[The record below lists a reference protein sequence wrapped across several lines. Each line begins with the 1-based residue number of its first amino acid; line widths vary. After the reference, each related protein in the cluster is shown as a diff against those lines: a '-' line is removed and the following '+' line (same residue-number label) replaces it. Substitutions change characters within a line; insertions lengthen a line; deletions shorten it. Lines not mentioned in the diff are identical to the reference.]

1 MPLFDFDILPS
12 FNRSALSL
20 FLLWDSLYL
29 CISVEDRD
37 YPRNGPVLEY
47 HGYWRQ
53 GCNTRMATWGGN
65 GVSRLQTRL
74 GQLQKFYFN
83 AKIASVAPA
92 AAIMQP
98 RDKKF
103 GKSGAE
109 RLFAQSA
116 LLLMAKTFS
125 QVEFLYL
132 CSAND
137 ANGKNVYKWFGF
149 PLKKRKKW
157 KSPTYVRHTH

>member
-1 MPLFDFDILPS
+1 MPS

-125 QVEFLYL
+125 QVEFL
-132 CSAND
+132 SD
-137 ANGKNVYKWFGF
+137 PGPIIVYSCHSLTDWLTNWR
-149 PLKKRKKW
+149 PCWRLNEL
-157 KSPTYVRHTH
+157 T

>member
-1 MPLFDFDILPS
+1 MGIGG
-12 FNRSALSL
+12 RAVTREW
-20 FLLWDSLYL
+20 LLEEETGSPDSRPA
-29 CISVEDRD
+29 S
-37 YPRNGPVLEY
+37 P
-47 HGYWRQ
+47 
-53 GCNTRMATWGGN
+53 
-65 GVSRLQTRL
+65 

-83 AKIASVAPA
+83 AKIAIVAPA

-137 ANGKNVYKWFGF
+137 ANGKNVYK
-149 PLKKRKKW
+149 
-157 KSPTYVRHTH
+157 

>member
-1 MPLFDFDILPS
+1 MGIGGRAVTREWLLEEETGSPDSRPAPL
-12 FNRSALSL
+12 
-20 FLLWDSLYL
+20 
-29 CISVEDRD
+29 
-37 YPRNGPVLEY
+37 
-47 HGYWRQ
+47 H
-53 GCNTRMATWGGN
+53 
-65 GVSRLQTRL
+65 
-74 GQLQKFYFN
+74 KFYFN
-83 AKIASVAPA
+83 AKIAIVAPA

-137 ANGKNVYKWFGF
+137 ANGKNVYK
-149 PLKKRKKW
+149 
-157 KSPTYVRHTH
+157 